1 MLAMASMGLRVVL
14 FTVAFNLLLWLSRL
28 TLGERLIAT
37 SWPALGWLLT
47 LLAPTALL
55 LLASRLQPARRDAL
69 LTTATASLALASCVS
84 P

>member
-1 MLAMASMGLRVVL
+1 MGLRVVL

-28 TLGERLIAT
+28 TLGAQFIASRGPT
-37 SWPALGWLLT
+37 LGWLVT

-55 LLASRLQPARRDAL
+55 LLTARLQPARRDAL
-69 LTTATASLALASCVS
+69 LTTATASLAIASWVS

>member
-1 MLAMASMGLRVVL
+1 MGLRVVL

-28 TLGERLIAT
+28 TLGARFIASRGPT
-37 SWPALGWLLT
+37 LGWLIT

-55 LLASRLQPARRDAL
+55 LLTARLQPARRDAL
-69 LTTATASLALASCVS
+69 LTTATASLALASWVS

>member
-1 MLAMASMGLRVVL
+1 MGLRVVL

-28 TLGERLIAT
+28 TLGARLIAT
-37 SWPALGWLLT
+37 RGPTLGWLLT

-55 LLASRLQPARRDAL
+55 LLAARLQPARRDAL
-69 LTTATASLALASCVS
+69 VTTATASLALASCVS

>member
-1 MLAMASMGLRVVL
+1 MGLRVAL

-28 TLGERLIAT
+28 TLGARLIDARG
-37 SWPALGWLLT
+37 PLVGWLCT

-55 LLASRLQPARRDAL
+55 LLASRLHPGRRDAL
-69 LTTATASLALASCVS
+69 VTTATASLALASCVS